1 MFAYFQRA
9 DYILTN
15 LDGPLSTAV
24 PVSTIRAA
32 TREVK
37 AVLDYPA
44 RQRGRTLRWPSDANW
59 VTVNPQ
65 KFSPQKL
72 FSSNSRKFSPAIKT
86 HYAVLAQTCLR
97 AWLIGHT
104 WCQLQVPQS
113 HKKASTFEKALTFHF
128 WITFLCTVKIY
139 LKWAVHQQ
147 GFIQNPGKRGIS
159 SPPPRI
165 MA

>member
-1 MFAYFQRA
+1 MGENFCEFSRFCGDSQKFYPQNQPRIGSTFQTPRHPRTSYATAPTRKSSLLLTMFAYFQRA
-9 DYILTN
+9 DYVLTN

-44 RQRGRTLRWPSDANW
+44 RQRGRTLHWPSDANW
-59 VTVNPQ
+59 VSVNPQ

-104 WCQLQVPQS
+104 
-113 HKKASTFEKALTFHF
+113 
-128 WITFLCTVKIY
+128 
-139 LKWAVHQQ
+139 
-147 GFIQNPGKRGIS
+147 
-159 SPPPRI
+159 
-165 MA
+165 